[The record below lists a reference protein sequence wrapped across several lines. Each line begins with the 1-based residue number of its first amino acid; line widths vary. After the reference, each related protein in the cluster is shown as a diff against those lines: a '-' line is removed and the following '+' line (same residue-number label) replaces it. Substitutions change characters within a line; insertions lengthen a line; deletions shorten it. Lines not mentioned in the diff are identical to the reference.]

1 MRDYA
6 VERHP
11 TGSVVS
17 CRKREQRP
25 SRKEARGKRFFREV
39 SLPTRP
45 RAIIGYLIAAELV
58 PAGAGAMT
66 ANNRSLA
73 TLDHEP

>member
-1 MRDYA
+1 MY
-6 VERHP
+6 
-11 TGSVVS
+11 
-17 CRKREQRP
+17 QRLSAGKP
-25 SRKEARGKRFFREV
+25 LCACFRQKGLVASGGRGKRFFREV

-73 TLDHEP
+73 TVDHEP